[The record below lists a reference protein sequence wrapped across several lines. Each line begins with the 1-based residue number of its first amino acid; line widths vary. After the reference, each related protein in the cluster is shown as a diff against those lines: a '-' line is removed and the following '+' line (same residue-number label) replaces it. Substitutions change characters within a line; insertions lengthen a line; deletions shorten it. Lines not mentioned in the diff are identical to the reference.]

1 MDSLIKFGAESSED
15 SSKILFNGI
24 IERFLEVLRNKEGN
38 LKMKKNIL
46 IILENIISNG
56 IKINKINEIISIAK
70 EIEKEG
76 IRMMKKMDSSKEVRN
91 EWKELRDAAHILQYS
106 ISEIDE
112 EELEKEENSYL
123 EIMEEMKKEII
134 EKEDIWRENLKLKK
148 EIEEMKKQ
156 QKQNI
161 VPLSDSS
168 LPLPSSSQRQQ
179 DKKNILQIAKYDS
192 ISDLSLSFSDE
203 SKMNIEGNVFVHRE
217 YDNWET
223 CIIGE
228 EMEKVYFILYYY
240 TKE

>member
-1 MDSLIKFGAESSED
+1 MDSLIKFGVESSEN

-24 IERFLEVLRNKEGN
+24 IEKFLELLRNKEGN

-46 IILENIISNG
+46 IILENVISNG

-76 IRMMKKMDSSKEVRN
+76 IRMVKKMDSSKEVRN

-112 EELEKEENSYL
+112 EEFEKEENSYL
-123 EIMEEMKKEII
+123 EIKEEMKKEKI

-161 VPLSDSS
+161 IPLSDSP
-168 LPLPSSSQRQQ
+168 LPLPSTSQKQQ
-179 DKKNILQIAKYDS
+179 EKKNILQISKYDS
-192 ISDLSLSFSDE
+192 ISEVSLSFSDE

-228 EMEKVYFILYYY
+228 EMEKVYFIYYYY